1 MTILYT
7 EIFVMTCDPEGPALE
22 ARGRI
27 VGKAL
32 EASSGL
38 YPSVKEGRTVAP
50 MEFRILGPLEVAD
63 GDGLRPLGG
72 PKQRTVLANL
82 VLRVNQIVD
91 SDRLIGEVWG
101 DEPPPSVRS
110 TLRGYVSHLRKALG
124 PGLVEHS
131 SGGYVLRVER
141 SAIDAVRFEALVAEG
156 RAVMSADAAAAA
168 RTFEQALGL
177 WRGTALGDLAD
188 QVSLQPEIARL
199 EELRLA
205 ALEDRITA
213 ELELGRHRELVPE
226 LETLVGAHPFRER
239 LWLHL
244 MTALYRS
251 ERQADALAAFHRAR
265 DLLAEELGID
275 PSPNSAGSRSGS
287 SVRITRSTSSAS
299 LSAGTAC
306 STRWGRDPSGP
317 SIEPTNPRS
326 AGRWRLRP
334 SARGSRTIRSSSA
347 GSRLRRS

>member
-1 MTILYT
+1 
-7 EIFVMTCDPEGPALE
+7 
-22 ARGRI
+22 
-27 VGKAL
+27 
-32 EASSGL
+32 
-38 YPSVKEGRTVAP
+38 VAP

-72 PKQRTVLANL
+72 PKQGTVLANL

-101 DEPPPSVRS
+101 DEPPPAVRS

-168 RTFEQALGL
+168 RSFEQALGL

-213 ELELGRHRELVPE
+213 ELELGRNRELVPE

-265 DLLAEELGID
+265 DLLAEILAFARVIRCPIAVSCTRKARAISD
-275 PSPNSAGSRSGS
+275 TVRPPTMRSVSA
-287 SVRITRSTSSAS
+287 TRVSSAS
-299 LSAGTAC
+299 AG
-306 STRWGRDPSGP
+306 
-317 SIEPTNPRS
+317 
-326 AGRWRLRP
+326 
-334 SARGSRTIRSSSA
+334 
-347 GSRLRRS
+347 